1 MGVRD
6 VGGGMHIFAIAEE
19 REGGG
24 GERRREVLSLRDE
37 ELQVEGA
44 GIGLG
49 SGG

>member
-24 GERRREVLSLRDE
+24 GGAEERG
-37 ELQVEGA
+37 VEFEG
-44 GIGLG
+44 
-49 SGG
+49 